1 MRKRTSSDIRFETAK
16 TKQFF
21 SEIKRNVQLKAMKE
35 QLQHLIQKYSEGKL
49 NLKEHIDL
57 SEQLS
62 DRQNQVAKEIL
73 NEDWESQ
80 FYLESL
86 PVKDLNPILDRVHH
100 HIRLTERDKS
110 VRISWVQGFQ
120 RVAAILIVPLLLSFL
135 GYFYYQFKSPASPVS
150 FAEIQCP
157 MGVRTKFQLPD
168 GSTGYLNSGS
178 RLKYPVQFIG
188 ERKVELSG
196 EAFFDVVHNAEIPFH
211 VNTKNLD
218 IKVLG
223 TTFNVIANEEEQT
236 EEIVLQT
243 GKVDVSSK
251 NGEQLAVMKP
261 NEQLTLNIEKQT
273 TTKNEVEASQYT
285 TWKEGKLVFRNEDM
299 LQVARRL
306 SRWYNVEVVVDD
318 RMLDTYTFHATFA
331 DEPLDEVLK
340 LLSITTPLSF
350 NEVKRESNQQGVFQ
364 KRKIV
369 LSINQSKISH
379 FK

>member
-1 MRKRTSSDIRFETAK
+1 M
-16 TKQFF
+16 KQ
-21 SEIKRNVQLKAMKE
+21 

-49 NLKEHIDL
+49 ALNEQIDL

-62 DRQNQVAKEIL
+62 DRQNQVVEDVL

-80 FYLESL
+80 LYSDFIPDRNLK
-86 PVKDLNPILDRVHH
+86 PVLDRVHH
-100 HIRLTERDKS
+100 HIRLNEDKKA
-110 VRISWVQGFQ
+110 IHLNWWQGFQ
-120 RVAAILIVPLLLSFL
+120 RAAAILIIPLMLSFL
-135 GYFYYQFKSPASPVS
+135 AYFYFQFKSPGTPVS

-178 RLKYPVQFIG
+178 SLRYPAQFIG
-188 ERKVELSG
+188 ERKVELIG

-223 TTFNVIANEEEQT
+223 TTFNVIANEDEQT

-251 NGEQLAVMKP
+251 RGDQMAVLKP
-261 NEQLTLNIEKQT
+261 NEQLTLDIEKQT
-273 TTKNEVEASQYT
+273 VSKNEVEASQYT
-285 TWKEGKLVFRNEDM
+285 SWKEGKLVFRNENM
-299 LQVARRL
+299 QQVARRL
-306 SRWYNVEVVVDD
+306 SRWYNVEVMVDD
-318 RMLDTYTFHATFA
+318 KQLENYTFHATFF

-340 LLSITTPLSF
+340 LISITTPISY
-350 NEVKRESNQQGVFQ
+350 NEDKRTSDSDGVFQ
-364 KRKIV
+364 KRKIT
-369 LSINQSKISH
+369 LQINKSKLNQ
-379 FK
+379 FR